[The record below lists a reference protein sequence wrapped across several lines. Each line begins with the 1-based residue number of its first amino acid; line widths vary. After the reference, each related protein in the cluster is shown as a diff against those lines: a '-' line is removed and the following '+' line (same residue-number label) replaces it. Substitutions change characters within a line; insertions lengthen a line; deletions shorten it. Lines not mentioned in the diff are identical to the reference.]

1 MFFKGKKEVMTSLVV
16 MTTLGGDDVI
26 DDDVIGE
33 IKNLRDEKWKK
44 GKRKRLSSEQLP
56 GVDDKHQKQL

>member
-1 MFFKGKKEVMTSLVV
+1 MTSLVV